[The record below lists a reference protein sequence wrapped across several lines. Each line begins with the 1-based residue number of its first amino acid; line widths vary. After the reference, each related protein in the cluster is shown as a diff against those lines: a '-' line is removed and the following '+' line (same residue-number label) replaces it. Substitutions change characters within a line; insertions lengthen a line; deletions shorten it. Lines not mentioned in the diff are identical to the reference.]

1 MGIKHPYLVLSVDI
15 TVATP
20 LRNLISSCTYS
31 KVRRIGALSR
41 ASCVCLSVAV
51 HGVTVAVLHLSSNL
65 DGLTTCRCKY
75 AFVGHTERPPHNR
88 FCTLTAS
95 LWPSHGSYFASNHI
109 LSEAAPATGMLPD
122 HWCLRYQPSACGQ
135 FVGSL
140 GAPGVARPCC

>member
-20 LRNLISSCTYS
+20 LWNLISSCTSS

-51 HGVTVAVLHLSSNL
+51 HGVTVAFLHLSSNV
-65 DGLTTCRCKY
+65 DGLTTHRCEH
-75 AFVGHTERPPHNR
+75 AFVGHTERPPHGR

-95 LWPSHGSYFASNHI
+95 LWPSHGSNFVSNHI
-109 LSEAAPATGMLPD
+109 LRFVRPLLPPVLACAT
-122 HWCLRYQPSACGQ
+122 CGE

-140 GAPGVARPCC
+140 PRCHNMSCSRY